1 MSAGFCPAVCFIF
14 STLKSLHSISKA
26 GRVRIAGIVDLPLN
40 HMISRSTIQLLRIPF
55 SIFLM
60 PVYFFALSQVPHIDL
75 TNALLVFFILHILV
89 YPSSNGFNS
98 YMDRDT
104 GPVGG
109 IKNPLQPTRQL
120 LTVTYILDA
129 AAILLST
136 LVSVYFTA
144 GLLLYILA
152 SRAYSDR
159 RIRIKQYPFAGY
171 LLVILCQGGL
181 TYWLVYHGASA
192 GKPIS
197 CPPLPLLVATL
208 LIGGFYPLTQIY
220 QHEQDRNDGV
230 ETISM
235 RLGYRGS
242 FVFTG
247 VLYSLAMALLFLYF
261 KNSGQLINFFI
272 LASIM
277 IPVLVYF
284 FKWAGKVWKDSG
296 KADFEH
302 TMRMNLLASFCTN
315 LAFIIILTGRFL

>member
-1 MSAGFCPAVCFIF
+1 
-14 STLKSLHSISKA
+14 
-26 GRVRIAGIVDLPLN
+26 
-40 HMISRSTIQLLRIPF
+40 
-55 SIFLM
+55 M
-60 PVYFFALSQVPHIDL
+60 PVYFFALSQVPGIHIPH
-75 TNALLVFFILHILV
+75 ALLVFFILHVLV

-98 YMDRDT
+98 YMDKDT

-109 IKNPLQPTRQL
+109 VKNPLQPTRQL

-129 AAILLST
+129 VALILATFISI
-136 LVSVYFTA
+136 YFTA
-144 GLLLYILA
+144 GLLVYILA

-192 GKPIS
+192 IKPLS
-197 CPPLPLLVATL
+197 CPIFPLAAATL

-220 QHEQDRNDGV
+220 QHEQDRRDGV

-242 FVFTG
+242 FVFTAG
-247 VLYSLAMALLFLYF
+247 IYSVAMAILFLYF
-261 KNSGQLINFFI
+261 KKSGQLLNFFI

-277 IPVLVYF
+277 VPVLVYF
-284 FKWAGKVWKDSG
+284 FIWAGKVWKDTRA
-296 KADFEH
+296 ADFDH